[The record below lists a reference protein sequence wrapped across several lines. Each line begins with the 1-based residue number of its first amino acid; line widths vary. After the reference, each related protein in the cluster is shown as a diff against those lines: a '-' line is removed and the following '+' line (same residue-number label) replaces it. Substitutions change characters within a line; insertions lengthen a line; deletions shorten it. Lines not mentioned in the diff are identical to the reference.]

1 MNKTLDWTHKGVNIC
16 DIRKVNKIYVIK
28 ISLSLIDHQ
37 ETEKREIENATLFVK
52 GIIFDERL
60 QSYFLKDAFRVTR
73 EEILNVKWNMYIT
86 KGFYVKIENDVVTE
100 YKQDPN
106 KFYVSFIEID
116 GPLGTFLTT
125 HKEKHE
131 ETK

>member
-1 MNKTLDWTHKGVNIC
+1 MSKTLDWTHKGVKIV

-28 ISLSLIDHQ
+28 ISLSFTDFQ
-37 ETEKREIENATLFVK
+37 ETEKREVENATLLVK
-52 GIIFDERL
+52 GTILDERL
-60 QSYFLKDAFRVTR
+60 HSYFLKDASRVTR
-73 EEILNVKWNMYIT
+73 EEILNVKWNLYIS
-86 KGFYVKIENDVVTE
+86 KGFYIKIENDTISE

-131 ETK
+131 

>member
-1 MNKTLDWTHKGVNIC
+1 MNKTLDWTHKGVKIV
-16 DIRKVNKIYVIK
+16 DIRKINKIYILK
-28 ISLSLIDHQ
+28 ISLSDF
-37 ETEKREIENATLFVK
+37 EKEQNKEVENATLFVK
-52 GIIFDERL
+52 GVIFDERL
-60 QSYFLKDAFRVTR
+60 HSYFLKDAFRVTR
-73 EEILNVKWNMYIT
+73 EEILNVKWNLYIT
-86 KGFYVKIENDVVTE
+86 KGFYIKIENDVVSE
-100 YKQDPN
+100 HKQDPN